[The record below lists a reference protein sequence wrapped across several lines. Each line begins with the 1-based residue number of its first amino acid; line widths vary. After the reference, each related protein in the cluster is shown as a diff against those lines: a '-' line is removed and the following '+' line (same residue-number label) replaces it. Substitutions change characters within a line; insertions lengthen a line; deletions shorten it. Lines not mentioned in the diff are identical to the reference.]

1 LELLLL
7 LLFLV
12 GMEDED
18 EDEDEAEAE
27 RERER
32 FGLFAALPPK
42 DAVALLPPLLLSVSL
57 LP

>member
-12 GMEDED
+12 GM